1 MLAKSKNSY
10 LVVIG
15 AETNK
20 YCFLY
25 QPESYDCHLKAY
37 SFNSVIYSFGGSRR
51 SIFEQT
57 FVGLHFQDILVQ
69 IYKLFVI

>member
-25 QPESYDCHLKAY
+25 QPESYDCHLEVEL
-37 SFNSVIYSFGGSRR
+37 FISVIYSFGGARR

-57 FVGLHFQDILVQ
+57 FVGLHFQDIVVQ
-69 IYKLFVI
+69 IF